1 MEKNTERYSKKY
13 FAKKLIIFNVILTFS
28 DHQKS
33 KIFFVGDH
41 GGRHNTPF
49 NRISGSGPVLLY
61 CKIIYISEEKSS
73 NALKLKMY

>member
-1 MEKNTERYSKKY
+1 MEKNTEKYSKKY

-33 KIFFVGDH
+33 KIFFVGNH

-49 NRISGSGPVLLY
+49 IGSLDPPLY
-61 CKIIYISEEKSS
+61 CYTVKLSIY
-73 NALKLKMY
+73 LKKKAETH